1 MKPKLKGKKNDI
13 QLVKAEVIEFEK
25 LERPNHIPKLKQ
37 NKFEIFDF
45 KNSPKTKKKTQKV
58 KKTTG
63 NKEVS

>member
-45 KNSPKTKKKTQKV
+45 KNSPKTKKKT
-58 KKTTG
+58 
-63 NKEVS
+63 